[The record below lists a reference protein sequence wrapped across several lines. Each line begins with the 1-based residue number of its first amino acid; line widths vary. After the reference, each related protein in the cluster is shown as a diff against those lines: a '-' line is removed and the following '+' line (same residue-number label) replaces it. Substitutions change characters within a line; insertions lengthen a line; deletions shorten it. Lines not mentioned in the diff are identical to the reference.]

1 MQPSHRPLP
10 SAHWRWTYGRTAA
23 LRRVQSGVGSV
34 LPTSRNLQCDGGSGT
49 VYLGTLDLG
58 WLDYWR
64 RGAGVTVLSIALPPL
79 LPYIISAVH
88 SWRTATYN
96 RLRTTAFL
104 LILIMGAIG
113 VFCAILGTNG
123 MSLDRSAL
131 LWVFAIQAAV
141 YFFSAEFLFDVD

>member
-1 MQPSHRPLP
+1 VEAKPDILQQEERRQAHRKLLLLIH
-10 SAHWRWTYGRTAA
+10 SLAAFFTA
-23 LRRVQSGVGSV
+23 L
-34 LPTSRNLQCDGGSGT
+34 
-49 VYLGTLDLG
+49 VYLSELDLG
-58 WLDYWR
+58 WLHYWR